1 MVPARPT
8 LCGLLLAAAV
18 WPAQAKGPASS
29 PSARIEKMA
38 RLLALE
44 DRRSLGDGE
53 LDRYLS
59 DPDPGVRRR
68 AALAAGRIGDPATLP
83 ALMQCMNDALP
94 EVRQMAAF
102 AMGLLGDKQ
111 AVERLLASLADPEAV
126 VKARAAEALGRI
138 GEPRAAA
145 AVAKMVLDASPRGP
159 TAIVVRGDDPANP
172 YDPWL
177 VQRLGL
183 FALARLKDQAAAES
197 VLLNAGK
204 PRFDWWAATWTAMRL
219 ESPALRPVLSAAT
232 NSSDP
237 VSRALAARGL
247 GALKD
252 PSQLDLILPLLRD
265 KDESV
270 AVMALRAVAALGE
283 ARGVPAVAALLR
295 AQSPTLQLEA
305 LKALA
310 TLPRDKSLRPQVVAF
325 VGHEAPAVR
334 AAALQA
340 LAHLE
345 REEFALVL
353 STLDPDPVFSV
364 RAALAAALAESGD
377 EISLGVLYALLKDED
392 ARVLPAVLE
401 AIRKA
406 RGKDAV
412 DTLLRHLEHGDF
424 AVRAAAAE
432 GLAAL
437 KADGHTPALVSA
449 YRMSRNDLDLDARL
463 GQVAALAVQA
473 GPKAHEALREIAAG
487 DPVRVVR
494 ARAAA
499 ALSGL
504 SQQPPWPGFEA
515 VDRSAFDYRESMAPY
530 DPQPGVP
537 LFTPR
542 VFLHTRRGVIEI
554 HLNVVEAPLNVASFL
569 DLARRGFYDGLS
581 FHRVVPNFVI
591 QGGDPRGDGNGG
603 PGYTLRCEVG
613 EKPYG
618 RGVVGMALS
627 GKDTGGSQFF
637 ITLSPQPHLDGNYTV
652 IGWVAQG
659 MEVADQI
666 QPADLIERVEVWDGR

>member
-1 MVPARPT
+1 M
-8 LCGLLLAAAV
+8 
-18 WPAQAKGPASS
+18 
-29 PSARIEKMA
+29 ARI
-38 RLLALE
+38 LACE
-44 DRRSLGDGE
+44 DRRSLGNGE

-68 AALAAGRIGDPATLP
+68 AALAAGRIGDPGALPTLI
-83 ALMQCMNDALP
+83 QRMNDAEP

-111 AVERLLASLADPEAV
+111 AAERLLASLADPEPV
-126 VKARAAEALGRI
+126 VKARAAEALGRV
-138 GEPRAAA
+138 GDPRAAPA
-145 AVAKMVLDASPRGP
+145 IAKMVLDATPKSPS
-159 TAIVVRGDDPANP
+159 AIVVRGDDPANP

-183 FALARLKDQAAAES
+183 FALARLKDAPAAES

-219 ESPALRPVLSAAT
+219 ESPSLKPVLSAAAA
-232 NSSDP
+232 SSDP

-252 PSQLDLILPLLRD
+252 PSALELALPLLKD
-265 KDESV
+265 KDENV
-270 AVMALRAVAALGE
+270 VVMAIRAVTAIGD
-283 ARGVPAVAALLR
+283 ARGVQPLAALLR
-295 AQSPTLQLEA
+295 SASPTLLVET
-305 LKALA
+305 LKALVS
-310 TLPRDKSLRPQVVAF
+310 LPRDKSLRAQIVSF
-325 VGHEAPAVR
+325 VGHDQAAVR
-334 AAALQA
+334 AAAVQA
-340 LAHLE
+340 LAHQDGE
-345 REEFALVL
+345 DFALVL
-353 STLDPDPVFSV
+353 STLDPDPVFWV
-364 RAALAAALAESGD
+364 RAALASALAESGD
-377 EISLGVLYALLKDED
+377 EMSLGVLYALLKDED

-412 DTLLRHLEHGDF
+412 DTLVRYLEHPDF

-437 KADGHTPALVSA
+437 KATGHTQALASA
-449 YRMSRNDLDLDARL
+449 YRMSRKDPDLEARL
-463 GQVAALAVQA
+463 GQVAALTVQNEA
-473 GPKAHEALREIAAG
+473 KAYEVLREIAG
-487 DPVRVVR
+487 SDPVRVVR

-499 ALSGL
+499 ALAGL
-504 SQQPPWPGFEA
+504 GQQPPWPGFET
-515 VDRSAFDYRESMAPY
+515 VDRPHLDYREAMAPY
-530 DPQPGVP
+530 DPQPGVQ
-537 LFTPR
+537 LYTPR
-542 VFLHTRRGVIEI
+542 VFLHSRHGAMEI
-554 HLNVVEAPLNVASFL
+554 HLNLLEAPLNVASFL
-569 DLARRGFYDGLS
+569 DLARRGFFDGLS

-637 ITLSPQPHLDGNYTV
+637 ITLSPQPHLDANYTV

-659 MEVADQI
+659 MEVADKI
-666 QPADLIERVEVWDGR
+666 QQGDVIDRVEVWDGR

>member
-1 MVPARPT
+1 MVPGKT
-8 LCGLLLAAAV
+8 TFCGLLLVAAAF
-18 WPAQAKGPASS
+18 PAQAKTPSSPAS
-29 PSARIEKMA
+29 RIEKMA
-38 RLLALE
+38 RLLAFE

-53 LDRYLS
+53 LDRYLA
-59 DPDPGVRRR
+59 DPDPGLRRR
-68 AALAAGRIGDPATLP
+68 AALAAGRVGDPASLPTLI
-83 ALMQCMNDALP
+83 QRMNDAEP

-102 AMGLLGDKQ
+102 AMGLIGDKQ
-111 AVERLLASLADPEAV
+111 AVERLLASLLDPEAV

-138 GEPRAAA
+138 GDPRAAPA
-145 AVAKMVLDASPRGP
+145 IAKMVLDATPKTP
-159 TAIVVRGDDPANP
+159 TAIVVRGDDPSNP

-183 FALARLKDQAAAES
+183 FALARLKDLPAAES
-197 VLLNAGK
+197 TLLNAGK

-219 ESPALRPVLSAAT
+219 ESPALRPVLAAAT
-232 NSSDP
+232 TASDP

-252 PSQLDLILPLLRD
+252 TSQLDLVLPLLRD
-265 KDESV
+265 QEESV
-270 AVMALRAVAALGE
+270 VVMAVRAVGALGH
-283 ARGVPAVAALLR
+283 ARGAPAVAALLR
-295 AQSPTLQLEA
+295 SQNPTLQIEA

-310 TLPRDKSLRPQVVAF
+310 ALPRDKGLRPQVVAL
-325 VGHEAPAVR
+325 VGHEQPAIR

-340 LAHLE
+340 LAHLD

-364 RAALAAALAESGD
+364 RAALGAALAESGD
-377 EISLGVLYALLKDED
+377 EVSLGVLYSLLKDED
-392 ARVLPAVLE
+392 PRVLPPVLE
-401 AIRKA
+401 SIRKA
-406 RGKDAV
+406 RGKDAA
-412 DTLLRHLEHGDF
+412 DTLVRYLEHADF

-437 KADGHTPALVSA
+437 KATGQTTALASA
-449 YRMSRNDLDLDARL
+449 YRMSRSDADLDARL
-463 GQVAALAVQA
+463 GQVAALSVQNDA
-473 GPKAHEALREIAAG
+473 KAHEVLREIAG
-487 DPVRVVR
+487 SDPVRVVR
-494 ARAAA
+494 VRAAS

-504 SQQPPWPGFEA
+504 GQQPPWSGFEA
-515 VDRSAFDYRESMAPY
+515 VDRPHLDYRQAMAPF

-542 VFLHTRRGVIEI
+542 VLLHTRRGVIEV

-569 DLARRGFYDGLS
+569 DLARRGFYDGLT

-618 RGVVGMALS
+618 RGIVGMALS

-659 MEVADQI
+659 MEVADQV
-666 QPADLIERVEVWDGR
+666 QPGDAIERVEVWDGR

>member
-1 MVPARPT
+1 M
-8 LCGLLLAAAV
+8 
-18 WPAQAKGPASS
+18 
-29 PSARIEKMA
+29 ARI
-38 RLLALE
+38 LACE

-68 AALAAGRIGDPATLP
+68 AALAAGRIGDPGALPTLI
-83 ALMQCMNDALP
+83 QRMNDAEP

-102 AMGLLGDKQ
+102 AMGLFGDKQ
-111 AVERLLASLADPEAV
+111 AAERLLASLADPEPV
-126 VKARAAEALGRI
+126 VKARAAEALGRV
-138 GEPRAAA
+138 GDPRAAPA
-145 AVAKMVLDASPRGP
+145 IAKMVLDATPKSPS
-159 TAIVVRGDDPANP
+159 AIVVRGDDPANP

-183 FALARLKDQAAAES
+183 FALARLKDAPAAES

-219 ESPALRPVLSAAT
+219 ESPSLKPVLSAAAA
-232 NSSDP
+232 SSDS

-252 PSQLDLILPLLRD
+252 PSALELALPLLKD
-265 KDESV
+265 KDENV
-270 AVMALRAVAALGE
+270 VVMAIRAVTAIGD
-283 ARGVPAVAALLR
+283 ARGVQPLAALLR
-295 AQSPTLQLEA
+295 SASPTLLVET
-305 LKALA
+305 LKALVS
-310 TLPRDKSLRPQVVAF
+310 LPRDKSLRAQIVSF
-325 VGHEAPAVR
+325 VGHDQAAVR
-334 AAALQA
+334 AAAVQA
-340 LAHLE
+340 LAHQDGE
-345 REEFALVL
+345 DFALVL
-353 STLDPDPVFSV
+353 STLDPDPVFWV
-364 RAALAAALAESGD
+364 RAALASALAESGD
-377 EISLGVLYALLKDED
+377 EMSLGVLYALLKDED

-412 DTLLRHLEHGDF
+412 DTLVRYLEHPDF

-437 KADGHTPALVSA
+437 KATGHTQALASA
-449 YRMSRNDLDLDARL
+449 YRMSRKDPDLEARL
-463 GQVAALAVQA
+463 GQVAALTVQNEA
-473 GPKAHEALREIAAG
+473 KAYEVLREIAG
-487 DPVRVVR
+487 SDPVRVVR

-499 ALSGL
+499 ALAGL
-504 SQQPPWPGFEA
+504 GQQPPWPGFET
-515 VDRSAFDYRESMAPY
+515 VDRPHLDYREAMAPY
-530 DPQPGVP
+530 DPQPGVQ
-537 LFTPR
+537 LYTPR
-542 VFLHTRRGVIEI
+542 VFLHSRHGAMEI
-554 HLNVVEAPLNVASFL
+554 HLNLLEAPLNVASFL
-569 DLARRGFYDGLS
+569 DLARRGFFDGLS

-637 ITLSPQPHLDGNYTV
+637 ITLSPQPHLDANYTV

-659 MEVADQI
+659 MEVADKI
-666 QPADLIERVEVWDGR
+666 QQGDVIDRVEVWDGR

>member
-1 MVPARPT
+1 MPGKTT
-8 LCGLLLAAAV
+8 LCGLLLAALPSLAH
-18 WPAQAKGPASS
+18 AKLPVAPAST
-29 PSARIEKMA
+29 RIAKMA
-38 RLLALE
+38 RILAFE

-68 AALAAGRIGDPATLP
+68 AALAAGRIGDPGLLPTLI
-83 ALMQCMNDALP
+83 QRMNDAEP

-102 AMGLLGDKQ
+102 AMGILGDKQ
-111 AVERLLASLADPEAV
+111 AVERLLASLADPEPV

-138 GEPRAAA
+138 GDPRAASA
-145 AVAKMVLDASPRGP
+145 IAKMVLDASPKSP

-183 FALARLKDQAAAES
+183 FALARLKEVPAAELA
-197 VLLNAGK
+197 LLNAGK

-219 ESPALRPVLSAAT
+219 ESPVLKPVLSAAAT
-232 NSSDP
+232 SSDP

-252 PSQLDLILPLLRD
+252 TSALDAVLPLLKD
-265 KDESV
+265 KDENV
-270 AVMALRAVAALGE
+270 VVMAIRAVAAIGD
-283 ARGVPAVAALLR
+283 ARGVQPVAALLR
-295 AQSPTLQLEA
+295 STSPTLLAEA
-305 LKALA
+305 LKALVS
-310 TLPRDKSLRPQVVAF
+310 LPRDKSLRPQIISF
-325 VGHEAPAVR
+325 VGHDLAVLR

-340 LAHLE
+340 LAHLD

-353 STLDPDPVFSV
+353 STLDPDPVFFV
-364 RAALAAALAESGD
+364 RGALAGALAESGD
-377 EISLGVLYALLKDED
+377 EVSLGVLYSQLKDED
-392 ARVLPAVLE
+392 ARVLPPVLE

-412 DTLLRHLEHGDF
+412 DTLARHLEHPDF

-437 KADGHTPALVSA
+437 KATGQTTALASA
-449 YRMSRNDLDLDARL
+449 YRMSRNDRDLDARL
-463 GQVAALAVQA
+463 GQVAALAVQN
-473 GPKAHEALREIAAG
+473 EANAYEVLREIAG
-487 DPVRVVR
+487 SDPLRVVR
-494 ARAAA
+494 ARAAS

-504 SQQPPWPGFEA
+504 GQQPPWPGFEA
-515 VDRSAFDYRESMAPY
+515 VDRPHLDYRQAMAPY
-530 DPQPGVP
+530 DPPPGVP

-542 VFLHTRRGVIEI
+542 VFLHTRHGVIEI
-554 HLNVVEAPLNVASFL
+554 HLNIVEAPLNVASFL
-569 DLARRGFYDGLS
+569 DLARRGFFDRLT

-603 PGYTLRCEVG
+603 PGYTQRCEVG
-613 EKPYG
+613 QKPYG

-652 IGWVAQG
+652 IGWVARG
-659 MEVADQI
+659 MEVANQI
-666 QPADLIERVEVWDGR
+666 QQGDAIERVEVWDGR